1 MSALTSQEVLRPG
14 PQGIKRWIAAGVKA
28 AIPFGLRI
36 LRGIGPVVRLPFTS
50 IYVVPRHDGVREVFG
65 AHASFH
71 VPYKANLDVITGGE
85 PFFLGTDDTSE
96 HDKGAEA
103 MRRVMR
109 ADDLPKLARASRD
122 AGRGD
127 RRRLGRARG
136 GGRPT
141 RPARHL

>member
-1 MSALTSQEVLRPG
+1 MSALASQEVLRPG
-14 PQGIKRWIAAGVKA
+14 PQGLKRWIAAAVKA

-50 IYVVPRHDGVREVFG
+50 IYVAPRHDGVREVFG

-71 VPYKANLDVITGGE
+71 VPYKANLDVITSGE

-96 HDKGAEA
+96 HGKGAEA

-109 ADDLPKLARASRD
+109 ADDLPKLAERAETQAEAIVDGS
-122 AGRGD
+122 
-127 RRRLGRARG
+127 
-136 GGRPT
+136 GGRVNVV
-141 RPARHL
+141 